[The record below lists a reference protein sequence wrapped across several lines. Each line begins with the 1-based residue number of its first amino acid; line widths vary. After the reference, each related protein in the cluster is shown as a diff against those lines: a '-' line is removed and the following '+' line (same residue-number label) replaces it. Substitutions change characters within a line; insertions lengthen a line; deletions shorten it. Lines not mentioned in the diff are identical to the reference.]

1 MRAAHNGWVATSAV
15 EEATD
20 VYVSDG
26 TQVAKWAASS
36 APAAAETSTNLRFM
50 ARSSRHR
57 RSSTTGAVNSAPR
70 ALRQKAI
77 ASPEAAVAAIKGAE
91 VETATTPTA
100 IRIRSRPGGRG
111 TALSPTVGGVGWP
124 DIRDSL
130 ALPCHSGPVS
140 LSTIDQAL
148 LAEAAGKSGMCWL
161 SLPLLSTP
169 RAVWHVWHDGALH
182 VVGGGIEQPL
192 PGLADLD
199 TVEVTVRSKDNSSR
213 IVRVRA
219 AVELLPPEDPRYA
232 DAVAALGAA
241 RLNAGSQDAAE
252 QWRQSSSVFRLEPVE
267 ALERPGAFEPVTHAA
282 APLTLHRR
290 PRRTPPLT

>member
-1 MRAAHNGWVATSAV
+1 
-15 EEATD
+15 
-20 VYVSDG
+20 
-26 TQVAKWAASS
+26 
-36 APAAAETSTNLRFM
+36 
-50 ARSSRHR
+50 
-57 RSSTTGAVNSAPR
+57 
-70 ALRQKAI
+70 
-77 ASPEAAVAAIKGAE
+77 
-91 VETATTPTA
+91 
-100 IRIRSRPGGRG
+100 
-111 TALSPTVGGVGWP
+111 
-124 DIRDSL
+124 
-130 ALPCHSGPVS
+130 

-192 PGLADLD
+192 PGLTDLD

-282 APLTLHRR
+282 APAPTNAGTAPPPPLTLHRR